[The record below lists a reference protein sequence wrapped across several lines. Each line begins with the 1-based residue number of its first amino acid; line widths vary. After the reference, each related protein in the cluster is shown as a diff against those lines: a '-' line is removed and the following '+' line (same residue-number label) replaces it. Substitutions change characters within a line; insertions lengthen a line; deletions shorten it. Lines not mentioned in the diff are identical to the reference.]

1 MQPVGWLAK
10 SKRHQGKKNATTTSD
25 LQRKKVCAASHNDTY
40 DAIEIYVRTF
50 TNKFSVAAVR
60 AIVVASAFA
69 VVVVVVVATTVA
81 YVANVSY
88 SARDQR
94 YASLLARP

>member
-10 SKRHQGKKNATTTSD
+10 SKRHQGKKSATTTSD